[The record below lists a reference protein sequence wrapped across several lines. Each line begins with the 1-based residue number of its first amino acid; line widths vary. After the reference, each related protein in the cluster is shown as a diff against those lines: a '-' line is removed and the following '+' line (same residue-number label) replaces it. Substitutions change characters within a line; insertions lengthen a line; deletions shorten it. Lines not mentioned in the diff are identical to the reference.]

1 MTSTSRE
8 DYDQRSGTTKL
19 ARLAHSVPAGERKL
33 ATFDAPQALSEI
45 HLEVEHMTSLCPATG
60 SEDFYTVD
68 IYYAP
73 RGNCL
78 ETKSLKEYLASFR
91 NELVSA
97 EVLADLVAR
106 ELLEA
111 TNAYWTKVTFHQ
123 ALRGGISIHA
133 TAYLSHENDRPPT
146 PPTTA

>member
-8 DYDQRSGTTKL
+8 DNDQGSATTKL
-19 ARLAHSVPAGERKL
+19 ARLAHSAPAGVRKL
-33 ATFDAPQALSEI
+33 DTFDAPQALSEV
-45 HLEVEHMTSLCPATG
+45 HLQVEHMTSLCPATEG
-60 SEDFYTVD
+60 EDFYTVD

-73 RGNCL
+73 RSDCL

-123 ALRGGISIHA
+123 AVRGGISIHA
-133 TAYLSHENDRPPT
+133 TAYLSNENERPSRGRDR
-146 PPTTA
+146 